1 MSSGTRE
8 RKADH
13 LRIVLDEDVAARGV
27 TAGFERIRLPHCAFP
42 EIHLDEVALTT
53 TFLGHQ
59 LAAPFLISSM
69 TGGTPEAM
77 RVNRRLAR
85 AAQASG
91 LAMGVGSLRAAVE
104 DPTLAESYRIRGVAP
119 NILLFANLGAV
130 QLNYGYGVDQA
141 RRAIDLIGADGL
153 ILHANPLQEALQPEG
168 DTDFRGLIDKIAAL
182 RRRLERPLVVKEV
195 GWGISG
201 RVARDLIEAGVDAID
216 VAGAGGTSWSAVER
230 FRIEDP
236 SRQRVAETFRSW
248 GTPTVDAIRDVRS
261 ELPDVPLVA
270 SGGLRSGLD
279 CAKALAIGA
288 DLCGTALPFLKAAA
302 ESERALEALV
312 SEMRDGLRIAMF
324 ATGSRSAD
332 DLRAAY
338 AADIHRRE
346 ELGGLRT

>member
-236 SRQRVAETFRSW
+236 SRQRVAEIVPELGHSDGRRDPRCSVGAARCPAGRERRPPLGARLRQGPGDRRRPVRDGASVSEGRGRVGTGAGSARQRNARRSA
-248 GTPTVDAIRDVRS
+248 DRDVR
-261 ELPDVPLVA
+261 DW
-270 SGGLRSGLD
+270 
-279 CAKALAIGA
+279 
-288 DLCGTALPFLKAAA
+288 
-302 ESERALEALV
+302 V
-312 SEMRDGLRIAMF
+312 S
-324 ATGSRSAD
+324 
-332 DLRAAY
+332 
-338 AADIHRRE
+338 
-346 ELGGLRT
+346 LGG